1 MENAFY
7 YTTYIEQVIIVP
19 NDLVCMVSDI
29 LIGTFVVRMIKWFRL
44 RRRVLLS
51 RIHAFIENV

>member
-1 MENAFY
+1 M
-7 YTTYIEQVIIVP
+7 P

-29 LIGTFVVRMIKWFRL
+29 LIGTFVVRMIKWFVL